1 MLFSTEIIEEIEKL
15 DPDLRTVFI
24 KILKSIEKV
33 VGDVVKKRDFDI
45 LTANIKE
52 LSENVNK
59 LSININILAETQK
72 RTGERVNELT
82 EAQGRTEERVSRLET
97 ALAELAEAQRKT
109 EETVGHLDRALAE
122 LAEALSKLTQEH
134 AKTREQLGGLSHTV
148 GYILENEAYKAL
160 PKLLFEDFGLHITGK
175 LKRGFIELGKQR
187 WEEINIIGEAIKDGK
202 AMTLLGEA
210 KTQLKK
216 KDIDNFLA
224 KIDKIK
230 NYFSSPLFL
239 VLVTHQVAN
248 PTVVKY
254 AQEKGINRVYF
265 SYEF

>member
-15 DPDLRTVFI
+15 DPNLRTVFI
-24 KILKSIEKV
+24 KILKGIEKT
-33 VGDVVKKRDFDI
+33 VGDVVKKRDFDT
-45 LTANIKE
+45 LTANVKE

-59 LSININILAETQK
+59 LSMNINIL
-72 RTGERVNELT
+72 V
-82 EAQGRTEERVSRLET
+82 
-97 ALAELAEAQRKT
+97 EAQRKT
-109 EETVGHLDRALAE
+109 EERLNE
-122 LAEALSKLTQEH
+122 LAGALSKLTQEH

-160 PKLLFEDFGLHITGK
+160 PKLLFEDFGLHIVGK
-175 LKRGFIELGKQR
+175 LKRGFIDLGKQR
-187 WEEINIIGEAIKDGK
+187 WEEVNIIGDVIKDGEV
-202 AMTLLGEA
+202 MTLVGKA

-224 KIDKIK
+224 KINKIK
-230 NYFSSPLFL
+230 SYFSSPLFL

-248 PTVVKY
+248 PTVIKY
-254 AQEKGINRVYF
+254 AQEKGIKRVYF

>member
-15 DPDLRTVFI
+15 DPNLRTVFI
-24 KILKSIEKV
+24 KILKGIEKT
-33 VGDVVKKRDFDI
+33 VGDVVKKRDFDT
-45 LTANIKE
+45 LTANVKE

-59 LSININILAETQK
+59 LSMNINIL
-72 RTGERVNELT
+72 V
-82 EAQGRTEERVSRLET
+82 
-97 ALAELAEAQRKT
+97 EAQRKT
-109 EETVGHLDRALAE
+109 EERLNE
-122 LAEALSKLTQEH
+122 LAGALSKLTQEH

-160 PKLLFEDFGLHITGK
+160 PKLLFEDFGLHIVGK
-175 LKRGFIELGKQR
+175 LKRGFIDLGKQR
-187 WEEINIIGEAIKDGK
+187 WEEVNIIGDVMKDGEV
-202 AMTLLGEA
+202 MTLVGKA

-224 KIDKIK
+224 KINKIK
-230 NYFSSPLFL
+230 SYFSSPLFL

-248 PTVVKY
+248 PTVIKY
-254 AQEKGINRVYF
+254 AQEKGIKRVYF